1 MSNKPC
7 IDITE
12 MGPRDG
18 LQNISTVIPSEDKV
32 ALINLLSKCGLK
44 RIEATAFVHPK
55 WVPQLSDA
63 EQVLGSITRVE
74 GVQYTAL
81 VPNVQGWERSL
92 STSID
97 EIGVLTAASD
107 TFCEKNLNT
116 TIEGSLAKLRPLVQL
131 AHEQKQGVRCYIS
144 CAVRCPFSGPA
155 EPVRLRELTQ
165 TLIDFG
171 IDDIDF
177 GDTIGVAEPDDI
189 LRLLDTV
196 DGLLEP
202 ADLTLHLHNT
212 NGRAIDCAKVAIES
226 GVRRFDASVGGLGGC
241 PYAPGAEGNVST
253 ESLHQLANDLGFE
266 TGICFEKLL
275 EAKKFILQKMP
286 CS

>member
-1 MSNKPC
+1 MSSTSF
-7 IDITE
+7 IEITE

-18 LQNISTVIPSEDKV
+18 LQNISTIIPSEDKV
-32 ALINLLSKCGLK
+32 TLIELLSNCGLK

-63 EQVLGSITRVE
+63 EEVLGAINRKE

-81 VPNVQGWERSL
+81 VPNIQGWERSL

-107 TFCEKNLNT
+107 AFCEKNLNT
-116 TIEGSLAKLRPLVQL
+116 TVEGSLQKLKPLVGL
-131 AHEQKQGVRCYIS
+131 AHENNQRVRCYIS

-155 EPVRLRELTQ
+155 ELACLRDLTE

-177 GDTIGVAEPDDI
+177 GDTIGVAGPDDI
-189 LRLLDTV
+189 LRLLDAV

-202 ADLTLHLHNT
+202 NDLTLHLHNT
-212 NGRAIDCAKVAIES
+212 NGKAINCAKVAIEN

-253 ESLHQLANDLGFE
+253 ESLHQLATDMGFE
-266 TGICFEKLL
+266 TSICLEKLM
-275 EAKKFILQKMP
+275 EAKKFILLKMN
-286 CS
+286 CT

>member
-1 MSNKPC
+1 MSSTPY
-7 IDITE
+7 IEITE

-18 LQNISTVIPSEDKV
+18 LQNISTIIPSEDKV
-32 ALINLLSKCGLK
+32 KMIDLLSQCGLK

-63 EQVLGSITRVE
+63 EQVLNSITREE

-81 VPNVQGWERSL
+81 VPNLQGWERSL

-107 TFCEKNLNT
+107 AFCEKNLNT
-116 TIEGSLAKLRPLVQL
+116 TIDGSIQKLRPLVEV
-131 AHEQKQGVRCYIS
+131 AHEKRQKVRCYIS

-155 EPVRLRELTQ
+155 DSARLRDLTQ

-189 LRLLDTV
+189 LRLLDTI

-202 ADLTLHLHNT
+202 AHLTLHLHNT
-212 NGRAIDCAKVAIES
+212 NGMAIDCARVAIEN
-226 GVRRFDASVGGLGGC
+226 GVRRFDASVGSLGGC
-241 PYAPGAEGNVST
+241 PYAPGSEGNVST
-253 ESLHQLANDLGFE
+253 ESLHQLATDMGFE
-266 TGICFEKLL
+266 TGVCLEKLN
-275 EAKKFILQKMP
+275 EVKHFILQKIN
-286 CS
+286 CI